1 MNIEPST
8 LPDNVDQLKAII
20 VDFQSHYE
28 EKIADIQ
35 DHYEKKTGLLQE
47 EIRLLKARQF
57 GRKSEKIPSKDT
69 GQLLLFDMPE
79 PEDAGQAEEV
89 IEVSAHAR
97 KKPGRK
103 PLPEDLPRVEVV
115 HDIPE
120 EEKVCRCGCRLTRIG
135 EEVSEQLDIIPQK
148 MQVIRHIRPKYAC
161 RNCEGLKDDGPS
173 VKIAP
178 PEPQII
184 PKSIATP
191 GLLAFIIVAKFVDAL
206 PFYRQEGQFARIGVD
221 LSRGLMCKWAMKAAE
236 ACQPLLNLLQ
246 DEILD
251 GPRINIDE
259 TTVQV
264 LREPGRDPTTKSYM
278 WAFCRAG
285 PERPVLIYQYHPSR
299 GSKVVSGFLGDFKGY
314 VQTDGYQGY
323 DFLDCSPRI
332 RHIGCWAHARRKFMD
347 VIKAQGKNRKKSGS
361 ADVALGYIRRLYDI
375 ERDAAKRELSSEDV
389 YQVRQERSKPILEE
403 FREWLLKKSIQTPP
417 KGLLGK
423 AILYTL
429 KQWDRL
435 IGYLEDGRLSP
446 DNNFAENSIRPFV
459 IGRKN
464 WLFSGTPE
472 GADASALLYSLI
484 ETAKA
489 NGLEPYG
496 YLRHI
501 FEKLPHAKTLEE
513 YEALLP
519 WNCAE
524 TYSSAARKGGVK

>member
-47 EIRLLKARQF
+47 EIRLLKAVLF

-191 GLLAFIIVAKFVDAL
+191 GLFAFIIVAKFVDAL
-206 PFYRQEGQFARIGVD
+206 PF
-221 LSRGLMCKWAMKAAE
+221 
-236 ACQPLLNLLQ
+236 
-246 DEILD
+246 
-251 GPRINIDE
+251 
-259 TTVQV
+259 T
-264 LREPGRDPTTKSYM
+264 
-278 WAFCRAG
+278 
-285 PERPVLIYQYHPSR
+285 
-299 GSKVVSGFLGDFKGY
+299 
-314 VQTDGYQGY
+314 
-323 DFLDCSPRI
+323 
-332 RHIGCWAHARRKFMD
+332 
-347 VIKAQGKNRKKSGS
+347 
-361 ADVALGYIRRLYDI
+361 
-375 ERDAAKRELSSEDV
+375 
-389 YQVRQERSKPILEE
+389 
-403 FREWLLKKSIQTPP
+403 
-417 KGLLGK
+417 
-423 AILYTL
+423 
-429 KQWDRL
+429 
-435 IGYLEDGRLSP
+435 
-446 DNNFAENSIRPFV
+446 
-459 IGRKN
+459 
-464 WLFSGTPE
+464 
-472 GADASALLYSLI
+472 
-484 ETAKA
+484 
-489 NGLEPYG
+489 
-496 YLRHI
+496 
-501 FEKLPHAKTLEE
+501 
-513 YEALLP
+513 
-519 WNCAE
+519 
-524 TYSSAARKGGVK
+524 ARKASLPALELIFPGASCASGP

>member
-20 VDFQSHYE
+20 VNFQAYH
-28 EKIADIQ
+28 EKQIADIK
-35 DHYEKKTGLLQE
+35 DHYEKKTSLLQE
-47 EIRLLKARQF
+47 EIRLLKAMLF
-57 GRKSEKIPSKDT
+57 GRKSEKHPLRDL
-69 GQLLLFDMPE
+69 GQLPLFDMPE

-89 IEVSAHAR
+89 IEVSGHAR
-97 KKPGRK
+97 KKQGRK

-115 HDIPE
+115 HDLSE
-120 EEKVCRCGCRLTRIG
+120 EEKVCQCGCRLTRIG
-135 EEVSEQLDIIPQK
+135 EEVSEQLDIIPAK
-148 MQVIRHIRPKYAC
+148 VQVIRHIRPKYAC
-161 RNCEGLKDDGPS
+161 SNCEGLKDDGPS

-178 PEPQII
+178 LEPQII
-184 PKSIATP
+184 PKSMASP
-191 GLLAFIIVAKFVDAL
+191 GLLAYIMVAKFVDAL
-206 PFYRQEGQFARIGVD
+206 PFYRQEGQFARLGVD
-221 LSRGLMCKWAMKAAE
+221 LSRGLMCKWAMKVAE
-236 ACQPLLNLLQ
+236 ACQPLVNLLR
-246 DEILD
+246 DEVLE
-251 GPRINIDE
+251 GPLINIDE

-264 LREPGRDPTTKSYM
+264 LSEPGRDPTTRSYM
-278 WAFCRAG
+278 WVFCRAG

-299 GSKVVSGFLGDFKGY
+299 SGKVVSWFLGDFKGY

-323 DFLDCSPRI
+323 DFLDLKEGV
-332 RHIGCWAHARRKFMD
+332 RHVGCWAHARRKFME
-347 VIKAQGKNRKKSGS
+347 VIKGRKKTGS
-361 ADVALGYIRRLYDI
+361 ADVALGYIRKLYAI
-375 ERDAAKRELSSEDV
+375 EKEAARRELSPGEV
-389 YQVRQERSKPILEE
+389 YQMRQERSKPILEE
-403 FREWLLKKSIQTPP
+403 FRGWLLKRSSHSPP

-435 IGYLEDGRLSP
+435 VGYLEDGRLSP

-459 IGRKN
+459 VGRKN

-472 GADASALLYSLI
+472 GAEASALLYSLI

-501 FEKLPHAKTLEE
+501 FEKLPHAKTLED

-519 WNCAE
+519 WNCAG
-524 TYSSAARKGGVK
+524 TLFPAACKGGVK